1 MIGNAFCI
9 RKEDMWGGGYTNYLD
24 SIITYLIHVSNIT
37 LYSTYMLL
45 KNRVKIANIITTIYY
60 NESLCQTQ
68 IFHISKLCI
77 SEWAKWEQ
85 PDNSSR
91 RLDKVY
97 TALSWWS
104 KKRIAEK
111 MDLVLMRTYAD
122 RGPSGQFK
130 RSNSAWRRLTLAL
143 LFSLWSCQA
152 ATFSGDVCAQ
162 CKYLHKGTRVTTVS
176 LWKWTGSHS
185 DIRHCPSCLWR
196 VA

>member
-1 MIGNAFCI
+1 MLI

-37 LYSTYMLL
+37 LYSTYILL
-45 KNRVKIANIITTIYY
+45 KNRVKIANIITMIYH

-68 IFHISKLCI
+68 NFHTSKLCI

-91 RLDKVY
+91 DLIKS
-97 TALSWWS
+97 T
-104 KKRIAEK
+104 RIAEK
-111 MDLVLMRTYAD
+111 MDLELMRTYAD

-130 RSNSAWRRLTLAL
+130 KSNSAWRRLTLVP
-143 LFSLWSCQA
+143 LFGLCSCQA

-162 CKYLHKGTRVTTVS
+162 CKYLHKGTRVTTIS
-176 LWKWTGSHS
+176 LKMNRFT
-185 DIRHCPSCLWR
+185 
-196 VA
+196 